1 MSTIDEQI
9 AILQAF
15 KEGKTIEI
23 EILDI
28 NELKHKWVPLC
39 ELDSLEN
46 SFDFQNNNYRI
57 KPVQKLRPYKS
68 AKEFL
73 SAQAEHGPYIDT
85 SLNKNCTYYE
95 LPLVVVNASGII
107 VHSGGK
113 QYSEI
118 VEFHWQDGTPCGVL
132 EEE

>member
-1 MSTIDEQI
+1 MKAKRLIKGNFLPSFVCGWGNGYVAVPPEHP
-9 AILQAF
+9 LW
-15 KEGKTIEI
+15 GKTYT
-23 EILDI
+23 D
-28 NELKHKWVPLC
+28 
-39 ELDSLEN
+39 
-46 SFDFQNNNYRI
+46 
-57 KPVQKLRPYKS
+57 
-68 AKEFL
+68 KEFL